1 MYGFQMFFIETSDPE
16 FPEIF
21 DKIKELLQME
31 EEISEE
37 KRGSLFK
44 LKYADDIN
52 GQRIKYEQ
60 INTKHFLDNL
70 LILKI
75 NLVLM
80 VNFKIIVEQELKR
93 CIRLLEDLGIQ
104 IPNYIKINTFNY
116 NFSKLECEK

>member
-1 MYGFQMFFIETSDPE
+1 MYGFQMFFIEISDPE

-21 DKIKELLQME
+21 DKIKELLQIE

-52 GQRIKYEQ
+52 GSRIKYEQ
-60 INTKHFLDNL
+60 INNKHFLDNL

-93 CIRLLEDLGIQ
+93 YIRLLEDLGIQ
-104 IPNYIKINTFNY
+104 IPNYIKTNTFNY

>member
-31 EEISEE
+31 EEITEE

-44 LKYADDIN
+44 LKYADNIN

-60 INTKHFLDNL
+60 INTEHFLDNL
-70 LILKI
+70 LSLKM

-104 IPNYIKINTFNY
+104 NPNYIKINTFNY